1 MEEDYLELLE
11 LQALIREGV
20 EEALPGSVRV
30 RAEIA
35 SIQRRS
41 NGHCYLELCES
52 GPRGPVAKARA
63 VIWRSTWEPIAAK
76 FSEATGG
83 TLHEGLSLIFQVSVS
98 YSELY
103 GLSLIVED
111 IDVGAVLGEAEL
123 ARRRTIERLTQEGLM
138 DLQKELTLPDV
149 PYSIAVISAPDAA
162 GYGDFRRHLLENE
175 YGFSFAITLFPATM
189 QGDSAPASIASA
201 LDNVICHPDGPS
213 CHPERSGGSTFDAI
227 FIMRGGGSNLDLAC
241 FDDYGLCAAIAQC
254 PLPVYTAIGHDRD
267 VHIADMVACG
277 SVKTPT
283 ALADLCIDAVAAEDE
298 RLGSLGARLRLA
310 LLYKISLAE
319 ARIAALQARI
329 ASADPRAILSR
340 GYALV
345 ASAGGIVI
353 KNASSVSVGDDI
365 QIRYTDGT
373 LKCTVNGK
381 V

>member
-1 MEEDYLELLE
+1 
-11 LQALIREGV
+11 
-20 EEALPGSVRV
+20 
-30 RAEIA
+30 
-35 SIQRRS
+35 
-41 NGHCYLELCES
+41 
-52 GPRGPVAKARA
+52 
-63 VIWRSTWEPIAAK
+63 
-76 FSEATGG
+76 
-83 TLHEGLSLIFQVSVS
+83 
-98 YSELY
+98 
-103 GLSLIVED
+103 
-111 IDVGAVLGEAEL
+111 
-123 ARRRTIERLTQEGLM
+123 
-138 DLQKELTLPDV
+138 
-149 PYSIAVISAPDAA
+149 
-162 GYGDFRRHLLENE
+162 
-175 YGFSFAITLFPATM
+175 
-189 QGDSAPASIASA
+189 
-201 LDNVICHPDGPS
+201 GPS